1 MLDQNVKL
9 KRKAKGQR
17 PTYFENPEV
26 DKLLAMLMGLVGE
39 VSVMRDRL
47 DTVER
52 LAEER
57 GLFNQVD
64 IESYS
69 PSQPVLAERAKN
81 REIMLSEITRI
92 ISSEIEGLRSDGDND
107 YENAVRL
114 VEDNASA

>member
-1 MLDQNVKL
+1 MLDQDVKL

-26 DKLLAMLMGLVGE
+26 DTLLAMLMGLVGE

-57 GLFNQVD
+57 GLFNQTD
-64 IESYS
+64 IESFI
-69 PSQPVLAERAKN
+69 PSEAVLEERAKN
-81 REIMLSEITRI
+81 REIMLGEITRV
-92 ISSEIEGLRSDGDND
+92 ISSDIEGLRSGGDTE
-107 YENAVRL
+107 YENAVRF
-114 VEDNASA
+114 VEGAGQA